1 MDSIR
6 MIAIDL
12 DDTLLSDDIT
22 VSDKTIRTIQM
33 AKQKGVEV
41 IIATGRM
48 YSTARPYGKMLQLGD
63 IPMMLFSGAL
73 IQTVES
79 GTIMY
84 HNPIDQ
90 SSANRL
96 LAMAKANHWMM
107 QTYIDDVLRVPVH
120 NHWIAGY
127 ESITGIHAV
136 VAGDA
141 FYEVSGCPSKIL
153 AYGEPE
159 ELVAMAQ
166 QIEQELPGVFTLM
179 RSKPTFLEI
188 VRKGVSKG
196 DGLRNLCQ
204 YLHIPLGQVMAI
216 GNSQND
222 LAMLD
227 VAGLSVAVANAEA
240 NVREAVDYVT
250 TSNNEDGVAAAIE
263 RFVL

>member
-1 MDSIR
+1 
-6 MIAIDL
+6 
-12 DDTLLSDDIT
+12 
-22 VSDKTIRTIQM
+22 
-33 AKQKGVEV
+33 
-41 IIATGRM
+41 
-48 YSTARPYGKMLQLGD
+48 
-63 IPMMLFSGAL
+63 MLFSGAL

-159 ELVAMAQ
+159 ELVAMYQ
-166 QIEQELPGVFTLM
+166 QMPARLQETAELRLENPESSLGELAEISGLTKSGLIHRLKKIAEIAKEIEGM
-179 RSKPTFLEI
+179 
-188 VRKGVSKG
+188 
-196 DGLRNLCQ
+196 
-204 YLHIPLGQVMAI
+204 H
-216 GNSQND
+216 QNE
-222 LAMLD
+222 ME
-227 VAGLSVAVANAEA
+227 N
-240 NVREAVDYVT
+240 
-250 TSNNEDGVAAAIE
+250 
-263 RFVL
+263 